1 MTKHS
6 KSSILKKMEK
16 SARIIMYR
24 KIWILEDHGGRM
36 AKRQLTNIDDTAR
49 VQDFPTVEELKE
61 ELARLDY
68 KKRFRSVLRSTIFT
82 LVVVAAIAV
91 LVATLWM
98 PVLRIYGTSMAPTL
112 PDGTIVVSVKKRSNF
127 EPGEIVAFYYNNN
140 ILVKRVIAQAGD
152 WVDIDEDGNI
162 YVNNVLLDEPYI
174 DEKAFGD
181 TNIELPYQVPE
192 GRIFVVGDN
201 RSVSIDSR
209 NKAVGCVAS
218 EQIVGKLALKIWPL
232 ENFETL

>member
-1 MTKHS
+1 
-6 KSSILKKMEK
+6 
-16 SARIIMYR
+16 
-24 KIWILEDHGGRM
+24 M
-36 AKRQLTNIDDTAR
+36 AKKQLTNTDETAR

-98 PVLRIYGTSMAPTL
+98 PVLRIYVTSMAPTL

-201 RSVSIDSR
+201 RAVSIDSR
-209 NKAVGCVAS
+209 NKAGGCVAS

>member
-1 MTKHS
+1 
-6 KSSILKKMEK
+6 
-16 SARIIMYR
+16 
-24 KIWILEDHGGRM
+24 M
-36 AKRQLTNIDDTAR
+36 AKRQLTNTDDTAR

-201 RSVSIDSR
+201 RAVSIDSR

>member
-1 MTKHS
+1 
-6 KSSILKKMEK
+6 
-16 SARIIMYR
+16 
-24 KIWILEDHGGRM
+24 M

-201 RSVSIDSR
+201 RAVSIDSR

>member
-1 MTKHS
+1 
-6 KSSILKKMEK
+6 
-16 SARIIMYR
+16 
-24 KIWILEDHGGRM
+24 M
-36 AKRQLTNIDDTAR
+36 AKKQLTNTDETAR

-201 RSVSIDSR
+201 RAVSIDSR

>member
-1 MTKHS
+1 
-6 KSSILKKMEK
+6 
-16 SARIIMYR
+16 
-24 KIWILEDHGGRM
+24 M

-49 VQDFPTVEELKE
+49 VQDFPTVEELKA

-201 RSVSIDSR
+201 RAVSIDSR

>member
-1 MTKHS
+1 MTG
-6 KSSILKKMEK
+6 EQRTNTDDA
-16 SARIIMYR
+16 AR
-24 KIWILEDHGGRM
+24 K
-36 AKRQLTNIDDTAR
+36 
-49 VQDFPTVEELKE
+49 QDFPTVEELKE

-181 TNIELPYQVPE
+181 TNIELPYPVPE

-201 RSVSIDSR
+201 RAVSIDSR